1 MKNFFS
7 LLFLT
12 FSMFVYSQT
21 PSPVAND
28 QALTINEG
36 ATSNGTLTGTDSDS
50 SDSEL
55 SFAVVGS
62 PTSGTLTIESNGSFT
77 YVHSGGEGTSDSF
90 TFSISDEDNNT
101 SNTATVT
108 ITVTPVNDVPVIA
121 NISKTL
127 DEGASA
133 EINVSG
139 SDAEGAILIY
149 EIVTAPLY
157 GTYTFDT
164 SSGIGYYTHDGSE
177 TTTDTIVVRAKE
189 STENVYSAN
198 ATIDITITGVNDSPL
213 SPDGT
218 ATVVEGQASPSTSFG
233 ASDAEGSTLTIN
245 VSSQGSNG
253 TAVVSGTDFIYT
265 HDGSETTTDTFSYS
279 ASDGTLSSTGTVT
292 FTITPQNDAPVGV
305 ADTYYITR
313 NSNTQMDAAV
323 GVLRNDTDSDSDSS
337 TFSVNVGSTQT
348 QYGQLTLNQDG
359 SFSYV
364 TDGSNS
370 TFNTDTFSY
379 TVSDDNFATSSEVTV
394 TLEVADILAI
404 PNSYSNNEGET
415 LTVDAANGIVTNDID
430 PNGLALT
437 ATVVTNPSYGT
448 LTLNTDGSFSYVHD
462 GSENRADVFTY
473 KLANANQDESK
484 STFVVINNTNVNDA
498 PVSTGTSFTLNE
510 GASNIFTPSYT
521 DSDTQLTGITFSI
534 LTDVTNGFL
543 TDNGD
548 GTFTYAHDSGET
560 VSDTFVYSVSDG
572 EFTVDNLTGSITVS
586 PVNDIPT
593 ATDLTLNIDE
603 ASSTVIN
610 FAGTDAEGSDLGFAT
625 LTQPTNGS
633 LSTVD
638 GVTTYT
644 HNGSETTT
652 DSFTYESYDGTAK
665 STAGTVSFTF
675 NPVNSAPTVTAIAFT
690 IDEANSS
697 TFNLGATS
705 TEPEGQAMTFGI
717 TSPTNGSATV
727 DSSTGEV
734 IYTHDGTETT
744 SDTFTYT
751 ATDSEDLAS
760 TAGTITVTLNPV
772 NDAPVIADA
781 TLNVDQY
788 DDLTFNV
795 PGSDAEGSALTY
807 TIETPPSQGTLEDNG
822 TGNYTYFNESTDD
835 LTDSST
841 TDTFVV
847 TANDGTTDSAQK
859 TLTFNIAGIDETKPQ
874 IILTSASSS
883 ITETDAGGATL
894 TVNAILVSNDFYSN
908 KRDMVAETV
917 SEGQQ
922 NSLGY
927 TYVGEYA
934 GHKYYYATAESIE
947 WKTNGDAKS
956 MALAQGGYLWTI
968 ESAAEE
974 NAVNTMLQERGLNRN
989 DVWIGLNY
997 DYTSSPNAWKWIN
1010 GFDYDT
1016 YSNWVDYDPS
1026 VDGSGFLE
1034 NPVAKWSDDG
1044 WRNRGVSDGGR
1055 ILIEFDN
1062 NVTAASN
1069 IVFDVTATGDAIK
1082 DTDYTLSAATITILA
1097 NESSGIL
1104 ILTESADTID
1114 EPSESVVL
1122 TASNVSAGN
1131 ARIKSS
1137 QNTLAL
1143 SIVDNEDTSVTFS
1156 TTKSTFSETEGAIV
1170 ITAELANIKPF
1181 DTALTLALNG
1191 TATIDEDYSTDDDG
1205 YLTQV
1210 ATGFSN
1216 PEGLVQA
1223 TSGDYYV
1230 AEERR
1235 VYKVASNGTKT
1246 AYAGT
1251 GDYGPHYADAQPVT
1265 QAKFRNI
1272 GKMVI
1277 DKASS
1282 RSASG
1287 SADVIYLYDE
1297 RVIRKIDLGN
1307 NLIYYITGSGEWSD
1321 NFVNGTFAESKFRS
1335 IRDITLSNDGSKLY
1349 VIDENAVRT
1358 IDLDNDDVSTLTG
1371 SRDWQY
1377 NDGTLSS
1384 ARFEGP
1390 QGIAMNAAGDLIVRQ
1405 YGKLRKIDI
1414 DGDAV
1419 TTLFENDWS
1428 SGDLFIDSGDNVY
1441 FASEDRHYIY
1451 KYSSD
1456 GELSKIIDSRDDSG
1470 TVDGVFKRC

>member
-1 MKNFFS
+1 
-7 LLFLT
+7 
-12 FSMFVYSQT
+12 MFVYSQT
-21 PSPVAND
+21 ASPVAND
-28 QALTINEG
+28 QAFTINEG
-36 ATSNGTLTGTDSDS
+36 DTSSGTLTGTDSDS
-50 SDSEL
+50 SSSDL

-279 ASDGTLSSTGTVT
+279 TSDGTLSSTGT
-292 FTITPQNDAPVGV
+292 ITVSINPQNDAPVGV
-305 ADTYYITR
+305 ADTYFITR
-313 NSNTQMDAAV
+313 NSTTEMDGTV

-337 TFSVNVGSTQT
+337 TFSVNLGSTT
-348 QYGQLTLNQDG
+348 PLYGQLTLNVDG
-359 SFSYV
+359 SFTYT

-370 TFNTDTFSY
+370 TFNSDTFTY
-379 TVSDDNFATSSEVTV
+379 IVSDDNFAPSSEVTV
-394 TLEVADILAI
+394 TLEVATILPI
-404 PNSYSNNEGET
+404 PNSYSNAEGAT
-415 LTVDAANGIVTNDID
+415 LTVDAANGVVTNDIE

-437 ATVVTNPSYGT
+437 ATVVANPSYGT

-610 FAGTDAEGSDLGFAT
+610 FAGTDAEGSDLGFAI

-675 NPVNSAPTVTAIAFT
+675 NPVNSAPVVTAIGFT
-690 IDEANSS
+690 IDEDAVTS
-697 TFNLGATS
+697 FNLGASS
-705 TEPEGQAMTFGI
+705 TEPEGQTMTYAI
-717 TSPTNGSATV
+717 STPTNGSATV
-727 DSSTGEV
+727 DASTGEV
-734 IYTHDGTETT
+734 SYDHDGSETT
-744 SDTFTYT
+744 TDTFTYT
-751 ATDSEDLAS
+751 ATDSDGLAS
-760 TAGTITVTLNPV
+760 AAGTISVTLNPV
-772 NDAPVIADA
+772 NDAPVITDT

-788 DDLTFNV
+788 DNITFDIPV
-795 PGSDAEGSALTY
+795 TDDDSSSFTY
-807 TIETPPSQGTLEDNG
+807 TIDTDPSEGTLEDNG
-822 TGNYTYFNESTDD
+822 SGNYTYYNNSTAD

-841 TDTFVV
+841 TDTFVI

-859 TLTFNIAGIDETKPQ
+859 TLTFNIAGIDEDKPQ
-874 IILTSASSS
+874 IILTADSTSL
-883 ITETDAGGATL
+883 TETDAGGATL

-908 KRDMVAETV
+908 KRDMAADPV
-917 SEGQQ
+917 SVGVE

-927 TYVGEYA
+927 TYIGEHA
-934 GHKYYYATAESIE
+934 GHKYYYKTSSDE
-947 WKTNGDAKS
+947 WKYNSDAKS
-956 MALAQGGYLWTI
+956 MALTQGGYLWTI
-968 ESAAEE
+968 ESDAEQTAVENLINAA
-974 NAVNTMLQERGLNRN
+974 GLSTN
-989 DVWIGLNY
+989 DIWQGLNY
-997 DYTSSPNAWKWIN
+997 DYNDSSWKWIN
-1010 GFDYDT
+1010 GH
-1016 YSNWVDYDPS
+1016 
-1026 VDGSGFLE
+1026 
-1034 NPVAKWSDDG
+1034 
-1044 WRNRGVSDGGR
+1044 
-1055 ILIEFDN
+1055 
-1062 NVTAASN
+1062 
-1069 IVFDVTATGDAIK
+1069 
-1082 DTDYTLSAATITILA
+1082 
-1097 NESSGIL
+1097 
-1104 ILTESADTID
+1104 
-1114 EPSESVVL
+1114 
-1122 TASNVSAGN
+1122 
-1131 ARIKSS
+1131 
-1137 QNTLAL
+1137 
-1143 SIVDNEDTSVTFS
+1143 
-1156 TTKSTFSETEGAIV
+1156 
-1170 ITAELANIKPF
+1170 
-1181 DTALTLALNG
+1181 
-1191 TATIDEDYSTDDDG
+1191 DYSG
-1205 YLTQV
+1205 Y
-1210 ATGFSN
+1210 
-1216 PEGLVQA
+1216 
-1223 TSGDYYV
+1223 
-1230 AEERR
+1230 
-1235 VYKVASNGTKT
+1235 
-1246 AYAGT
+1246 
-1251 GDYGPHYADAQPVT
+1251 
-1265 QAKFRNI
+1265 
-1272 GKMVI
+1272 
-1277 DKASS
+1277 
-1282 RSASG
+1282 
-1287 SADVIYLYDE
+1287 
-1297 RVIRKIDLGN
+1297 
-1307 NLIYYITGSGEWSD
+1307 
-1321 NFVNGTFAESKFRS
+1321 
-1335 IRDITLSNDGSKLY
+1335 
-1349 VIDENAVRT
+1349 
-1358 IDLDNDDVSTLTG
+1358 
-1371 SRDWQY
+1371 
-1377 NDGTLSS
+1377 
-1384 ARFEGP
+1384 
-1390 QGIAMNAAGDLIVRQ
+1390 
-1405 YGKLRKIDI
+1405 
-1414 DGDAV
+1414 
-1419 TTLFENDWS
+1419 
-1428 SGDLFIDSGDNVY
+1428 
-1441 FASEDRHYIY
+1441 
-1451 KYSSD
+1451 
-1456 GELSKIIDSRDDSG
+1456 IILQ
-1470 TVDGVFKRC
+1470 